1 MKKRKV
7 LSIILAT
14 TMMLGTFSA
23 MNVSAA
29 ETNLNTKNSV
39 SDSYDSDLEDFEIP
53 TVDIK
58 KVDINI
64 PSTIFENELEE
75 LVYGTEVT
83 FTFGD
88 STSTKITL
96 DSSNTTSMDVSDE
109 SNLLGYRSAG
119 FTVDVT
125 DEYSVALLAIDYISD
140 SIELTF
146 IEFSLDMGFDTLA
159 TKSIDYPE
167 VTEVPIAFAKDY
179 VSYSKN
185 EDGTL
190 TATSYLGEVGNL
202 ENLFNS
208 SLSFDVEIPEK
219 VYGMTVTS
227 ILEGAFSG
235 IMFNENSITLPSTI
249 TTIPKYS
256 IGYTPK
262 GIEDIVEDSFG
273 DIFDAPENMDYGLYT
288 MLQTAKDDDTF
299 GIDIQLWGE
308 DAQEQLEH
316 ILSTYFA
323 EDVVYEY
330 DELNFVLSIN
340 ATKAVIEEISE
351 GESDILIMP
360 EYTSLSYELE
370 EMVNLMSD
378 EDQVDIRI
386 ELSSEDEEY
395 SDYQELADRII
406 ADYFGGTED
415 YIFVED
421 EWGFKAIYISA
432 NKSQLEAISSE
443 SEAYVYLDY
452 PDQVMSFELYKQL
465 FFSADS
471 DTCDLMITASN
482 ETAMEDPDVAEEN
495 GLTNEV
501 VKRWLRELYGEYF
514 EGLSSEIITIG
525 GSTFLYVK
533 DTSKAVINDA
543 VTNAE
548 INLSIEG
555 ATAYQFD
562 LTEGLPI
569 EPSKNFTIY
578 GHKGTLAQAYADEN
592 SIKFVDVNERY
603 EMGDV
608 NLDGKVNILDATEIQ
623 KHLAK
628 LVTLSDQ
635 QLKNANTDHN
645 DTVNILDAT
654 QIQKYLA
661 KLVDS
666 L

>member
-14 TMMLGTFSA
+14 TMMFGTFSA

-29 ETNLNTKNSV
+29 ETNLNTKGSV

-370 EMVNLMSD
+370 EMINLMSD

-471 DTCDLMITASN
+471 DTCDLMITALN
-482 ETAMEDPDVAEEN
+482 EAALEDPDVAEEN

-533 DTSKAVINDA
+533 DASKAVINDA

>member
-256 IGYTPK
+256 IGYTHK

-273 DIFDAPENMDYGLYT
+273 DIFDAPENMSYELYLT
-288 MLQTAKDDDTF
+288 LKDAADDDTF
-299 GIDIQLWGE
+299 DIDIQLWGE

-323 EDVVYEY
+323 EDVAYEY

-351 GESDILIMP
+351 GESDILIAA

-386 ELSSEDEEY
+386 ELWSEDEEY

-421 EWGFKAIYISA
+421 EWEFKAIYISA

-533 DTSKAVINDA
+533 DASKAVINDA

>member
-273 DIFDAPENMDYGLYT
+273 DIFDAPENMSYELYLT
-288 MLQTAKDDDTF
+288 LKDAADDDTF
-299 GIDIQLWGE
+299 DIDIQLWGE

-323 EDVVYEY
+323 EDVAYEY

-370 EMVNLMSD
+370 EMINLMSD

-471 DTCDLMITASN
+471 DTCDLMITALN
-482 ETAMEDPDVAEEN
+482 EAALEDPDVAEEN

-533 DTSKAVINDA
+533 DASKAVINDA

>member
-29 ETNLNTKNSV
+29 ETNLNTKGSV

-273 DIFDAPENMDYGLYT
+273 DIFDAPENMSYELYLT
-288 MLQTAKDDDTF
+288 LKDAADDDTF
-299 GIDIQLWGE
+299 DIDIQLWGE

-323 EDVVYEY
+323 EDVAYEY

-471 DTCDLMITASN
+471 DTCDLMITALN

-533 DTSKAVINDA
+533 DASKAVINDA

>member
-119 FTVDVT
+119 FTVNVT

-146 IEFSLDMGFDTLA
+146 IDFSLDMGFDTLA

-273 DIFDAPENMDYGLYT
+273 DIFDAPENMSYELYLT
-288 MLQTAKDDDTF
+288 LKDAADDDTF
-299 GIDIQLWGE
+299 DIDIQLWGE

-323 EDVVYEY
+323 EDVAYEY

-351 GESDILIMP
+351 GESDILIAA

-386 ELSSEDEEY
+386 ELWSEDEEY

-533 DTSKAVINDA
+533 DASKAVINDA